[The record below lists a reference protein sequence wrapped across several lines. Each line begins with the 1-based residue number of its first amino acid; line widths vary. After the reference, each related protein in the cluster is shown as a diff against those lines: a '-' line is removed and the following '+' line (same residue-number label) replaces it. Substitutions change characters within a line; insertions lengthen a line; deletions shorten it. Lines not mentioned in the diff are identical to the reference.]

1 MKEFLML
8 IRENADYGNL
18 SVEEMQEDIH
28 EHIRWVET
36 LVERGNFKDGN
47 PLNPN
52 GITLKNDVV
61 TDGPYVETK
70 ECVSGY
76 YFLLANS
83 LEEVKELVKG
93 CPDLKRGATLEV
105 REIINTDE
113 GDF

>member
-1 MKEFLML
+1 MKEFLLL
-8 IRENADYGNL
+8 IREDADYGEL
-18 SVEEMQEDIH
+18 SVEEMHADIQ

-36 LVERGNFKDGN
+36 LVEKGNFKEGN
-47 PLNPN
+47 PLDSK
-52 GITLKNDVV
+52 GVTLKGNLV

-83 LEEVKELVKG
+83 LSEAKELAGG
-93 CPDLKRGATLEV
+93 CPDLKRGATLEI

-113 GDF
+113 